1 MDSKYHSEPDLR
13 VGDGPLLLGESPA
26 MQDLRRRVDRLAGS
40 REPVLVH
47 GETGTG
53 KERVARELHRR
64 SDRATGPF
72 LSLPALSLTHA
83 FFDCAG
89 QADAAR
95 AAAGIEAA
103 DGGTL
108 FIDGVEELGEASQA
122 ALLRFLQAAGED
134 PALPQCRVVSASL
147 LPAEHLVRQGSL
159 RPDLA
164 NRLSTLR
171 LEVPPLRARRE
182 DLPAL
187 ASVFLQELGAGRE
200 LRLSDSAAAALVLH
214 SWPGNVRELRNRLAQ
229 AALVADDPTLTPDQL
244 GLAVPGRP
252 QSLSLREMRRAAERE
267 AITRALRQNHGQV
280 PAAAVA
286 LDISRAQLYRLISRL
301 GLDHHSVAESAGD
314 TARGAGS

>member
-13 VGDGPLLLGESPA
+13 VGEGPLLMGESPA
-26 MQDLRRRVDRLAGS
+26 MQALRSCVDRLAGS
-40 REPVLVH
+40 RDPVLVH
-47 GETGTG
+47 GETGSG
-53 KERVARELHRR
+53 KERVARQLHRR
-64 SDRATGPF
+64 SDRASGPF
-72 LSLPALSLTHA
+72 LSLHALALTPA
-83 FFDCAG
+83 FFEG
-89 QADAAR
+89 
-95 AAAGIEAA
+95 GLEAA

-108 FIDGVEELGEASQA
+108 FIDGVEELAEASQA
-122 ALLRFLQAAGED
+122 ALLRFLQSAGDD

-147 LPAEHLVRQGSL
+147 LPAEQLARPGAL

-171 LEVPPLRARRE
+171 LEVPSLRNRRE
-182 DLPAL
+182 DLPGL
-187 ASVFLQELGAGRE
+187 AAAFLEELGGSRG
-200 LRLSDSAAAALVLH
+200 LRLSDTAAAALVLH

-229 AALVADDPTLTPDQL
+229 AALVADDPTLTPELL
-244 GLAVPGRP
+244 GLAAPGRP

-301 GLDHHSVAESAGD
+301 GLDHHSVAESGD
-314 TARGAGS
+314 DASRGTGA